1 MRPVRQ
7 GTDDV
12 EIRGK
17 RIPGAGNSKRKGPS
31 VRQGCAGPVEAEPE
45 GQRALLTFQLR
56 GERVRGEGLSPGVS
70 TAQLCCPS
78 PALPPAGQPSSGDTD
93 GCLSLE
99 PPALPLPLRTLAV
112 GTGSVGP
119 RFPAAWVGRHRA
131 GLACPRR
138 DRGPIEP
145 ALWASRD
152 NSHTEDQGHGLACLP
167 RKSPGCCLPPPQAT
181 PVLPD
186 SLL

>member
-70 TAQLCCPS
+70 TASALLSLSRSSPSWAALLWGHRWVLVFRAPCP
-78 PALPPAGQPSSGDTD
+78 PPASPNTRSGDRKCRPSLPS
-93 GCLSLE
+93 CLGGT
-99 PPALPLPLRTLAV
+99 PP
-112 GTGSVGP
+112 S
-119 RFPAAWVGRHRA
+119 WA
-131 GLACPRR
+131 GLPEEGQR
-138 DRGPIEP
+138 P
-145 ALWASRD
+145 
-152 NSHTEDQGHGLACLP
+152 H
-167 RKSPGCCLPPPQAT
+167 
-181 PVLPD
+181 
-186 SLL
+186 